1 MRSIAGGGVT
11 VAIVTL
17 AVLPAVASARATVIP
32 STVGG
37 SISVP
42 GGGSRALTLACPK
55 TAVALHAAPVRLPGG
70 VRVTE
75 SGPGSEARLWKM
87 SFASVARARRRV
99 SATLRCVRLNVP
111 RGVTGV
117 ALKVSSDSRFRVRV
131 PARSGVDIDIRCPAG
146 YLPTGQGVGMSTRA
160 VRLAAAVPNR
170 RGWTFRVENTGG
182 SPTRASA
189 RIRCLQRIAVGS
201 RNGARTTLAFGIQ
214 RISYDAPLASG
225 TTRSITGS
233 CAPDRFS
240 LGTGTSLDGEG
251 EITLLGSYPFDR
263 REGSWSFHN
272 GGAPQ
277 QVTNYLLCL
286 SRTSRFR

>member
-17 AVLPAVASARATVIP
+17 AVLPAVASARATVAP
-32 STVGG
+32 STVGA

-55 TAVALHAAPVRLPGG
+55 SAVALHAAPVRLPSG
-70 VRVTE
+70 VRVSE

-99 SATLRCVRLNVP
+99 SATLRCVRLDLP
-111 RGVTGV
+111 RGVSDVT
-117 ALKVSSDSRFRVRV
+117 LRVSSDSRTRVRV
-131 PARSGVDIDIRCPAG
+131 PAGSGVDIDIRCPAG
-146 YLPTGQGVGMSTRA
+146 YIPTGQGVGMSTRA

-170 RGWTFRVENTGG
+170 RGWVFRVENTGG
-182 SPTRASA
+182 SPARASA
-189 RIRCLQRIAVGS
+189 RIRCLQRIAVGE
-201 RNGARTTLAFGIQ
+201 RNGARTTLAFGIE
-214 RISYDAPLASG
+214 RVSYDAPLASG
-225 TTRSITGS
+225 TNRSITGS
-233 CAPDRFS
+233 CARDSFS

-251 EITLLGSYPFDR
+251 EITLLRSYPFDR
-263 REGSWSFHN
+263 REGSWSFVN
-272 GGAPQ
+272 RGAPQ